1 MDKYFIFTWGS
12 IVHMLSYPDKV
23 LFCLRTLKFKYQCIK
38 FNWFLQNK
46 NVSLVKSFESCHL
59 LFGLIKDTSVLLPL
73 SPWFNTWDK
82 KNVLKLEARGMCET
96 IQIRTNEATF
106 TQVQSSIVSVQSLVI
121 CEIVQEMKGFIV
133 FVLVLFC
140 IGLLPPTQGVTVS
153 VMAAEA
159 ENRLQQGDFMYH
171 LGILLL

>member
-1 MDKYFIFTWGS
+1 
-12 IVHMLSYPDKV
+12 
-23 LFCLRTLKFKYQCIK
+23 
-38 FNWFLQNK
+38 
-46 NVSLVKSFESCHL
+46 
-59 LFGLIKDTSVLLPL
+59 
-73 SPWFNTWDK
+73 
-82 KNVLKLEARGMCET
+82 MCET
-96 IQIRTNEATF
+96 IQIRTTNEATF